1 MLLSSIPCL
10 KSQIDIQTQ
19 ERLNRSW
26 RKGRGNAFIR
36 TVDESPFPTIVSCWP
51 VLTFSTSFHPVNYPA
66 GFIKAS
72 YFRHGS
78 TSSGSILLSSSFPR
92 PPPPLP
98 LLHFDGLTRSRPKR
112 ESIKADDSLL
122 ACQIHFDS
130 MNIDQFFCFKV
141 SITFE
146 TMMDRTI
153 LISFGVEY
161 GNFIPVSLR
170 DLKIP
175 QLLQ

>member
-1 MLLSSIPCL
+1 MLLSSILCL

-19 ERLNRSW
+19 ERLNRSE
-26 RKGRGNAFIR
+26 KVGGREEETLLSGQLTKA
-36 TVDESPFPTIVSCWP
+36 PFPLLCP